1 MIAYYLLTD
10 PHGNLNNLHAVSMH
24 YWAPVAPSPVAA
36 ASLWR
41 RPPPPPPASP
51 PIFPLMDA
59 TQAKVSIVMCMLV
72 LQCGLD
78 LLGIDMLQPLNK
90 LLARGMAMLFPI
102 RMRRAAPPP
111 SSAPAPATAAKKL
124 S

>member
-1 MIAYYLLTD
+1 MSRARADARSHTTHHTPQVIAYYLLTD
-10 PHGNLNNLHAVSMH
+10 PHGNLNNLHAVFMH

-59 TQAKVSIVMCMLV
+59 TQAKVSLVLCMLV
-72 LQCGLD
+72 LHCGRERDVGLYKKTA
-78 LLGIDMLQPLNK
+78 MRHK
-90 LLARGMAMLFPI
+90 RGE
-102 RMRRAAPPP
+102 
-111 SSAPAPATAAKKL
+111 
-124 S
+124 